1 MLAEKHGFKYN
12 MTKTAGFGAA
22 IRLVCIEFLFD
33 VVKTNKFMIIQ
44 SNEREI
50 DIALARQ
57 QYRTDIYLL
66 NDFLFH
72 IGSYAIHIVQAIP
85 NKKLSYAMIL
95 RPFDGYIW
103 VYIVISAWVIMIA
116 FVVIEMVSTQWT
128 KLPQKDLAYLSNQH
142 YMVTRIFEYSYTNYL
157 LQVFLSVFHH
167 C

>member
-1 MLAEKHGFKYN
+1 
-12 MTKTAGFGAA
+12 
-22 IRLVCIEFLFD
+22 
-33 VVKTNKFMIIQ
+33 MIFQ

-85 NKKLSYAMIL
+85 KKKLSYAMII

-103 VYIVISAWVIMIA
+103 IHIFISAGMIIVA

-128 KLPQKDLAYLSNQH
+128 KLPQKDLAYQSIQ
-142 YMVTRIFEYSYTNYL
+142 YSGDL
-157 LQVFLSVFHH
+157 HI
-167 C
+167 